1 MMNDCKMEPG
11 HPDWQE
17 FRRRMDQALTSTQ
30 CGAGPHDE
38 AAEARERA
46 RFNAIENAPSM
57 EAAIEILDAAP
68 PRDAFKITRLDG
80 DDPIQTRIECLPHFS
95 HASST
100 DRRKDFV
107 RAELFACLKRHVS
120 ESIQF
125 SRSRIRLY
133 LDDGASG
140 SLHLDELRTNRTSG
154 GFLPIMADIRSR
166 K

>member
-68 PRDAFKITRLDG
+68 PRDAFKITRIVL
-80 DDPIQTRIECLPHFS
+80 
-95 HASST
+95 
-100 DRRKDFV
+100 
-107 RAELFACLKRHVS
+107 AEMGLS
-120 ESIQF
+120 EGAIAATVENFNDLTGYCDCSAPTAI
-125 SRSRIRLY
+125 SNIHDVGRSVDAHR
-133 LDDGASG
+133 
-140 SLHLDELRTNRTSG
+140 NRN
-154 GFLPIMADIRSR
+154 
-166 K
+166 